1 MLKQLAA
8 CLFSG
13 ILGGLLVLAAQDR
26 SPWLASAG
34 AQAPPPR
41 GAAAL
46 PPAQRNPRR
55 DPQLDVPREA
65 RGEADRGQ
73 ALNGPAQGPAL
84 HELADLPFEE
94 GGLTAEER
102 VNVAVYAT
110 VNRSVAHITTR
121 GTREAGLFS
130 IDIPTE
136 GSGSGSVIDQQGHIL
151 TNNHVIEGARQVA
164 VTLSDGKLY
173 EARFVGADPLNDIAV
188 IRIEAPPDD
197 LHPVEIGDS
206 RGLRVGMRVFAIGNP
221 FGLERTLTT
230 GVISSLDRTLE
241 IRDNRTIKSII
252 QIDAAINPGSSG
264 GPLLDSHG
272 RLIGINT
279 AIASKTGQSAGVGF
293 SIPVSIVARLL
304 PQLISRGRVIRPEI
318 GIAKVYQTE
327 RGLLIYRLAP
337 GGPAERDGLRGP
349 QTRVRR
355 RGPFVT
361 ESEDKLSADLIIGV
375 DGQTIQTAD
384 DFLSAIEA
392 HQPGE
397 RVVVRVLR
405 AGKELEIPVTLGGEE
420 GASRGR

>member
-1 MLKQLAA
+1 MLKQVA
-8 CLFSG
+8 CCLISG
-13 ILGGLLVLAAQDR
+13 ILGGLLVLGALER
-26 SPWLASAG
+26 PLWLAAAG

-41 GAAAL
+41 GAAAF
-46 PPAQRNPRR
+46 PPGQRDPKRDAPRDAPRDIRR
-55 DPQLDVPREA
+55 DADLD
-65 RGEADRGQ
+65 
-73 ALNGPAQGPAL
+73 GPAHGPVLNDVANL
-84 HELADLPFEE
+84 EE
-94 GGLTAEER
+94 VPYEDGGLTAEER
-102 VNVAVYAT
+102 VNVAVYAA
-110 VNRSVAHITTR
+110 VNRSVAHITTK

-151 TNNHVIEGARQVA
+151 TNKHVIEGARQVA

-188 IRIEAPPDD
+188 IRIEAPPED

-293 SIPVSIVARLL
+293 AIPVSIVDRLL

-318 GIAKVYQTE
+318 GISKVYQTE
-327 RGLLIYRLAP
+327 RGLLIYRLTP

-375 DGQTIQTAD
+375 DGKTIQTAD

-397 RVVVRVLR
+397 RVVIRVLR
-405 AGKELEIPVTLGGEE
+405 GGKELEIPVVLGGEE
-420 GASRGR
+420 GAPRGR

>member
-1 MLKQLAA
+1 
-8 CLFSG
+8 
-13 ILGGLLVLAAQDR
+13 
-26 SPWLASAG
+26 
-34 AQAPPPR
+34 
-41 GAAAL
+41 
-46 PPAQRNPRR
+46 
-55 DPQLDVPREA
+55 
-65 RGEADRGQ
+65 
-73 ALNGPAQGPAL
+73 
-84 HELADLPFEE
+84 
-94 GGLTAEER
+94 
-102 VNVAVYAT
+102 
-110 VNRSVAHITTR
+110 
-121 GTREAGLFS
+121 
-130 IDIPTE
+130 
-136 GSGSGSVIDQQGHIL
+136 
-151 TNNHVIEGARQVA
+151 
-164 VTLSDGKLY
+164 
-173 EARFVGADPLNDIAV
+173 VGADPLNDIAV

-384 DFLSAIEA
+384 DFLSANAIS
-392 HQPGE
+392 
-397 RVVVRVLR
+397 RLDCNVVRAWLTWSGSYNNLLSQNWRSSCGVCFGNRIGVNSVCARRGARFQSIQHIVAANHVVARPYLIGGCDASLESVR
-405 AGKELEIPVTLGGEE
+405 RVGVAQAGVEFAVT
-420 GASRGR
+420 ASGVHTAASM